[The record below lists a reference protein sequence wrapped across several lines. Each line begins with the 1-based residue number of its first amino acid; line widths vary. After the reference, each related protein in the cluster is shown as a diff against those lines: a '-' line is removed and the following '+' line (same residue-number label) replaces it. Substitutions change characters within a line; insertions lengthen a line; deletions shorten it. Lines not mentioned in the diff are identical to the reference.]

1 MPLPTPDAYNDA
13 IQTPRL
19 AFPDPVLA
27 GGTVDCNGFGIPKAL
42 GGGFAITYRVS
53 GGNRAFAVRCFH
65 KEVLDLQDRYRLIH
79 NCLRAIKIPPFVEFE
94 YQQNGIRVKGSAFP
108 IVKMEW
114 VGATT

>member
-42 GGGFAITYRVS
+42 GGGFAITYRVNGS
-53 GGNRAFAVRCFH
+53 GRAFAVRCFH
-65 KEVLDLQDRYRLIH
+65 KEVHDLQDRYRLIH
-79 NCLRAIKIPPFVEFE
+79 NCLRAAKLPPFVEFE
-94 YQQNGIRVKGSAFP
+94 YQPNGIRVKGTTFP
-108 IVKMEW
+108 IVKM
-114 VGATT
+114 